1 MKSPSLSNLFNMV
14 IENLVFFVA
23 AVVLFF
29 KTSELLAIFAPQT
42 ILGYTTLGTVYGMVC
57 ALLVEGLLAV
67 TKWSLDKKDNSM
79 AWAYKVGLL
88 IVTFLISAIAQV
100 VDGLMIRDTLS
111 QQPPI
116 IQGLVIWGVPLV
128 PSLILALAAGKAVFE
143 NIPPSVLAD
152 MAQKMAINNA
162 MPKNVF
168 SATTGMAVLQREN
181 AEDMAVATS
190 PTRRGELTAADKEWI
205 ATHAARQI
213 MAKYGTSGRTAR
225 DWRQAAK
232 GGKL

>member
-1 MKSPSLSNLFNMV
+1 MKTPSLSHLFNML

-29 KTSELLAIFAPQT
+29 KTSELLATFAPAT
-42 ILGYTTLGTVYGMVC
+42 ILGYDNLGGAYGMVC

-67 TKWSLDKKDNSM
+67 TKWSLDKKDNSI

-88 IVTFLISAIAQV
+88 IVTFLISAAAQV

-111 QQPPI
+111 QQPPAV
-116 IQGLVIWGVPLV
+116 QMLVLWGVPLV
-128 PSLILALAAGKAVFE
+128 PSIILALAAGKAVFE

-152 MAQKMAINNA
+152 IAQKTANNNA
-162 MPKNVF
+162 MPKKVF
-168 SATTGMAVLQREN
+168 AADTNMAVLQSETEAGQAAAN
-181 AEDMAVATS
+181 S
-190 PTRRGELTAADKEWI
+190 PTRRGELTAADWEYI
-205 ATHAARQI
+205 AAANTRQI
-213 MAKYGTSGRTAR
+213 IGKYGVSGRTAR

>member
-1 MKSPSLSNLFNMV
+1 MKTPSLSHLFNVV

-29 KTSELLAIFAPQT
+29 KTSELLTTFAPQT
-42 ILGYTTLGTVYGMVC
+42 ILGYKNLGGLYGMVC

-79 AWAYKVGLL
+79 AWAYKILLL
-88 IVTFLISAIAQV
+88 IVTFLISATAQV

-116 IQGLVIWGVPLV
+116 IQGIVLWGVPLV

-152 MAQKMAINNA
+152 MAQKTANINA
-162 MPKNVF
+162 MPKKVF
-168 SATTGMAVLQREN
+168 ASDTNLASLQREN
-181 AEDMAVATS
+181 EASQENGHSAT
-190 PTRRGELTAADKEWI
+190 RKNYLTTADKDFI
-205 ATHAARQI
+205 ATANVRQI
-213 MAKYGTSGRTAR
+213 MAKYGCSARTAR

-232 GGKL
+232 GGRL